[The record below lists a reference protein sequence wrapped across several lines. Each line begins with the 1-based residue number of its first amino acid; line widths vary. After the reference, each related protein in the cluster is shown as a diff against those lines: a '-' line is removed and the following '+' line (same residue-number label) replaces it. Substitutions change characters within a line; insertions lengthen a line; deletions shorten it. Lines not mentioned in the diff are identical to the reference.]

1 MLILISIAMRLGLFA
16 YYLAM
21 AILSLFS
28 PQHGRMLIDD
38 AEEAVH
44 RRRERSGAIRVG
56 DKL

>member
-1 MLILISIAMRLGLFA
+1 MLILISIAMRVSLFA

-21 AILSLFS
+21 AIVSLFS

-44 RRRERSGAIRVG
+44 RRRKRAGTIRVG

>member
-16 YYLAM
+16 YYMAM
-21 AILSLFS
+21 AILSLFA

-38 AEEAVH
+38 AEEAVR
-44 RRRERSGAIRVG
+44 RRRERAGMIRVG

>member
-21 AILSLFS
+21 AFLSLFS

-38 AEEAVH
+38 AEEAVR
-44 RRRERSGAIRVG
+44 RRRERAGNIHVG

>member
-1 MLILISIAMRLGLFA
+1 MLILISIAMRFSLFA

-21 AILSLFS
+21 AVLSLFS

-38 AEEAVH
+38 AEEAVR
-44 RRRERSGAIRVG
+44 RRREQAGTIRVG

>member
-38 AEEAVH
+38 AEQAVH
-44 RRRERSGAIRVG
+44 RRRECAGTIRVG
-56 DKL
+56 DRV